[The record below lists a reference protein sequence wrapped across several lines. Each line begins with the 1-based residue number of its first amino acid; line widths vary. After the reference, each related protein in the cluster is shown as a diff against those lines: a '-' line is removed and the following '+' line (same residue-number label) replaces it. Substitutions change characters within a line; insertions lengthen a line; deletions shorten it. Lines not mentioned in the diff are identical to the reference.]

1 MATAAKSDREGS
13 IRLLEA
19 RVATFKSLLHPEQ
32 RDGDQPVRQ
41 NLRRIKSQL
50 AKLKEDYERFVNS
63 HNKYRHLAKLDG
75 EELATDDSIFQKL
88 YQEYDDLSD
97 DAAELIEDGENIA
110 PLGLQE
116 KVSIAKN
123 EVSAVENMIV
133 GQLNAVQTSLEE
145 EDSLSSTTIT
155 MLTAE
160 IDSCQTKLSTDLVEK
175 YTVLGQLDSGQLDT
189 HFTARK
195 DFTSQQMGVIHNLKK
210 LLAVQC
216 S

>member
-1 MATAAKSDREGS
+1 MATAAKSYREDS

-19 RVATFKSLLHPEQ
+19 RVPTFKSLLHPEQ

-110 PLGLQE
+110 PLGLQ
-116 KVSIAKN
+116 
-123 EVSAVENMIV
+123 
-133 GQLNAVQTSLEE
+133 
-145 EDSLSSTTIT
+145 D
-155 MLTAE
+155 
-160 IDSCQTKLSTDLVEK
+160 
-175 YTVLGQLDSGQLDT
+175 
-189 HFTARK
+189 
-195 DFTSQQMGVIHNLKK
+195 
-210 LLAVQC
+210 
-216 S
+216 